1 MLDPGFDSIRTTL
14 QSALA
19 PPFVVAVTSTQSK
32 DGKTALATGTAR
44 AFARAG
50 FETLVLDANPLA
62 PSIGAAL
69 GLGELPVPPSLDPD
83 ALVTKG
89 AGGLLQAASIASHK
103 LAEAGD
109 ASSVSKLATALRAK
123 YAVTIVDL
131 AELFYGPF
139 CVAWSSASDGVV
151 IAARYA
157 RVADDEDR
165 RLVATLERANALVI
179 GCVPTSFPAR

>member
-1 MLDPGFDSIRTTL
+1 MPDPGFDSIRTTL

-19 PPFVVAVTSTQSK
+19 APFVVAITSTQSK
-32 DGKTALATGTAR
+32 DGKTTIATGTAR

-50 FETLVLDANPLA
+50 FETLVLDANPLS
-62 PSIGAAL
+62 PGVGAAL
-69 GLGELPVPPSLDPD
+69 GLGELPVPPSLDAG
-83 ALVTKG
+83 ALAAKS

-103 LAEAGD
+103 LAETGD
-109 ASSVSKLATALRAK
+109 AASVGKLAAALRSK

-165 RLVATLERANALVI
+165 RLVATLERANALVV